1 MLRMA
6 RIVQFVDQKRP
17 GQVPIMAIRKRSIFL
32 ITAIL
37 SSVIILAA
45 IFLAYCS
52 YRYNMVME
60 VDTSVGINEGMYE
73 AIGGTQQWIQIRGK
87 DRSNPVILW
96 LNGGPGF
103 STIPQTFFHVPM
115 EKDFTVVMWD
125 QRGEGKS
132 YAFTGPSIAPT
143 MTIDRMAADGV
154 KLAEFL
160 RQHLGVQRIVIMGH
174 SWGSI
179 LGVRM
184 AQMRPDLFSAYIGT
198 GQVVSL
204 REAMELEYPSILDMA
219 RNSEN
224 EQAVK
229 ELEAAGPPP
238 YSKISDYIIPIRWAN
253 AFDAVA
259 PSASG
264 RRNTFAAIWAFF
276 RLFAL
281 TDKSVREGIAFSQ
294 NLMLEPMLDE
304 VVPELGTDFEIP
316 VFFIQGSED
325 KLSPTSMVRQ
335 YYNSISAPA
344 KKMIVLDNAGHLAIL
359 RNRDMFRDALLD
371 IKLLLL
377 TK

>member
-1 MLRMA
+1 MV
-6 RIVQFVDQKRP
+6 INKRP
-17 GQVPIMAIRKRSIFL
+17 LFL
-32 ITAIL
+32 TAAIL
-37 SSVIILAA
+37 SSAVILAA

-52 YRYNMVME
+52 YRYHKVME
-60 VDTSVGINEGMYE
+60 IDISVGINEGMYE
-73 AIGGTQQWIQIRGK
+73 TIGGTQQWIQIRGR

-103 STIPQTFFHVPM
+103 STIPQTFFHVPL

-132 YAFTGPSIAPT
+132 YAFTGPSIAST
-143 MTIDRMAADGV
+143 MTIEQMAADGV
-154 KLAEFL
+154 ELAGFL
-160 RQHLGVQRIVIMGH
+160 KQHLDVERIVIMGH

-198 GQVVSL
+198 GQVVDL
-204 REAMELEYPSILDMA
+204 REAMALEYPSILGMA

-224 EQAVK
+224 HQAVK

-238 YSKISDYIIPIRWAN
+238 YGKADDYIIPIRWAN

-259 PSASG
+259 PAEPG
-264 RRNTFAAIWAFF
+264 RRHPLAALWAYV
-276 RLFAL
+276 RLFVL

-335 YYNSISAPA
+335 YYDSISAPD
-344 KKMIVLDNAGHLAIL
+344 KKMIVLDDAGHLAIL
-359 RNRDMFRDALLD
+359 RNRSLFRDALLGL
-371 IKLLLL
+371 K

>member
-1 MLRMA
+1 
-6 RIVQFVDQKRP
+6 
-17 GQVPIMAIRKRSIFL
+17 
-32 ITAIL
+32 
-37 SSVIILAA
+37 
-45 IFLAYCS
+45 
-52 YRYNMVME
+52 ME
-60 VDTSVGINEGMYE
+60 IDISAGINEGMYE
-73 AIGGTQQWIQIRGK
+73 TIGGTQQWIQIRGR
-87 DRSNPVILW
+87 DRNNPVILW

-103 STIPQTFFHVPM
+103 STIPQTFFHIPL

-132 YAFTGPSIAPT
+132 YGFTGPSIAST

-154 KLAEFL
+154 ELAEFL
-160 RQHLGVQRIVIMGH
+160 KQHLDVQKIVIMGH

-198 GQVVSL
+198 GQVVNL

-224 EQAVK
+224 EEAVK

-238 YSKISDYIIPIRWAN
+238 YSKVHDYIIPIRWAN

-259 PSASG
+259 SSEPE
-264 RRNTFAAIWAFF
+264 RRNTLAAIWAFF
-276 RLFAL
+276 RLFVL
-281 TDKSVREGIAFSQ
+281 TDRAVREGIVFSQ
-294 NLMLEPMLDE
+294 KLMLEPMLDE
-304 VVPELGTDFEIP
+304 VVPEIGIDFEIP

-335 YYNSISAPA
+335 YYDSISAPE
-344 KKMIVLDNAGHLAIL
+344 KKMIVLDDAGHLAIL
-359 RNRDMFRDALLD
+359 RNRALFRDAFLD
-371 IKLLLL
+371 IKPMLL